1 MRLRNFETAAEK
13 IPGARSIAPPE
24 SLSDLRGNVPH
35 SVRHH
40 RESID
45 SASSHGLASG
55 IKTTIRQATLSDVPF
70 IVSGNLRLALETER
84 RQLDP
89 ATVAAGVN
97 ALLADA
103 AKGIYFLAEADGQPV
118 GQLLIT
124 REWSDW
130 RNGNFWWIQ
139 SVYVLEPFRGRGI
152 FRALFEHVH
161 ALAQARHDVCGL
173 RLYVEANNSRA
184 QEAYRRLGLAKT
196 DYELFETDFVLNH

>member
-1 MRLRNFETAAEK
+1 M
-13 IPGARSIAPPE
+13 
-24 SLSDLRGNVPH
+24 
-35 SVRHH
+35 
-40 RESID
+40 
-45 SASSHGLASG
+45 
-55 IKTTIRQATLSDVPF
+55 
-70 IVSGNLRLALETER
+70 SGNLRLALETER

-103 AKGIYFLAEADGQPV
+103 AKGIYFVAEADGQPV

-130 RNGNFWWIQ
+130 RNGDFWWIQ
-139 SVYVLEPFRGRGI
+139 SVYVMEPFRGRGI

-161 ALAQARHDVCGL
+161 ALAKACHDVCGL

-184 QEAYRRLGLAKT
+184 QEAYCRLGLTKT
-196 DYELFETDFVLNH
+196 DYELFETDFVLTPLTLFFSA